1 MRVDS
6 REGPSSSPKLPFE
19 RPASLNALR
28 EGEGQSLLPFTEEG
42 GASHLEA
49 PVPVSATERPTSG
62 GPRRPWLNLSPMN
75 RRRLDNFLR
84 NRRGAWSLA
93 IFLVLFVAALGAEF
107 IANDRPLI
115 ASYKGHLLFPIF
127 VNYPEEMFGGFQ
139 AETDYRDPFVADE
152 IKAHGWMI
160 WPPIRFAN
168 STTILDPA
176 TPLPT
181 PPTWLLTDAQC
192 RTALEKQKFPGAEA
206 VPRPCSKLEPLWLG
220 SDQDG
225 HDIVARLLYGFRI
238 SVLFGLILAGVSS
251 VIGVFAGAVQ
261 GYFGGLLDL
270 IMQRVIEIWSSLP
283 HLYIL
288 IILSAILAPSFLVL
302 LVILLLFSWVS
313 LVHVVRAEFLRARN
327 FEYVNAARALGL
339 SNAKIIVKHVLPNAM
354 VATLTFLPFIVNS
367 SISTLTSLDFL
378 GLGMPPGSPSLGELL
393 LQGKS
398 NLSAPWIGISAF
410 AVIALL
416 LSLLIFI
423 GEAVRDAFDPRKTF
437 S

>member
-1 MRVDS
+1 MEPRD
-6 REGPSSSPKLPFE
+6 GPSSSPGPSVE
-19 RPASLNALR
+19 PSSLDALR
-28 EGEGQSLLPFTEEG
+28 SGEGESLLPFTEEG
-42 GASHLEA
+42 GRLEDKA
-49 PVPVSATERPTSG
+49 LALGRDPAV
-62 GPRRPWLNLSPMN
+62 GPGADRRWLNLSPMN
-75 RRRLDNFLR
+75 RRRLDNFRR
-84 NRRGAWSLA
+84 NRRGAWSLL
-93 IFLVLFVAALGAEF
+93 IFLVLFVASLGAEF
-107 IANDRPLI
+107 LANDRPLV
-115 ASYKGHLLFPIF
+115 ASYKGQLLFPVF
-127 VNYPEEMFGGFQ
+127 VNYPEDMFGGFQ
-139 AETDYRDPFVADE
+139 AQTDYRDPFVADE

-160 WPPIRFAN
+160 WPPVRFAN
-168 STTILDPA
+168 STTILNPA

-181 PPTWLLTDAQC
+181 PPTWALTDAQC
-192 RTALEKQKFPGAEA
+192 RAALGKQNFPDAET
-206 VPRPCSKLEPLWLG
+206 VPRPCSRLEPLWLG

-270 IMQRVIEIWSSLP
+270 VMQRVIEIWSSLP

-288 IILSAILAPSFLVL
+288 IILSAILAPSFVVL

-354 VATLTFLPFIVNS
+354 VATLTFLPFIINS

-398 NLSAPWIGISAF
+398 NLAAPWIGVSAF
-410 AVIALL
+410 VVIAAL

>member
-1 MRVDS
+1 MLHRH
-6 REGPSSSPKLPFE
+6 
-19 RPASLNALR
+19 
-28 EGEGQSLLPFTEEG
+28 GQPPGVAAVT
-42 GASHLEA
+42 A
-49 PVPVSATERPTSG
+49 
-62 GPRRPWLNLSPMN
+62 RRLALSPMN
-75 RRRLDNFLR
+75 RRRLDNFR
-84 NRRGAWSLA
+84 SNRRGAWSAA
-93 IFLVLFVAALGAEF
+93 IFLVLFAASLGAEF
-107 IANDRPLI
+107 LANDKPLI
-115 ASYKGHLLFPIF
+115 AEYKGQLLFPVVF
-127 VNYPEEMFGGFQ
+127 NYPEEMFGGFQ
-139 AETDYRDPFVADE
+139 AQTDYRDPFVADE

-160 WPPIRFAN
+160 WPPVRFAN
-168 STTILDPA
+168 STTILDPP

-181 PPTWLLTDAQC
+181 PPTWALTDAQC
-192 RTALEKQKFPGAEA
+192 RAALEKQKLPDAAA
-206 VPRPCSKLEPLWLG
+206 VPRPCSRLEPLWLG

-270 IMQRVIEIWSSLP
+270 VMQRVIEIWSSLP

-288 IILSAILAPSFLVL
+288 IILSAILAPSFFVL

-354 VATLTFLPFIVNS
+354 VATLTFLPFIINS

-410 AVIALL
+410 VVIALL

>member
-1 MRVDS
+1 
-6 REGPSSSPKLPFE
+6 
-19 RPASLNALR
+19 
-28 EGEGQSLLPFTEEG
+28 
-42 GASHLEA
+42 
-49 PVPVSATERPTSG
+49 
-62 GPRRPWLNLSPMN
+62 MN
-75 RRRLDNFLR
+75 QRRLDNFRR
-84 NRRGAWSLA
+84 NKRGAWSLW
-93 IFLVLFVAALGAEF
+93 IFLVLFVASLFAEF

-115 ASYKGHLLFPIF
+115 ASYKGEILFPVLF
-127 VNYPEEMFGGFQ
+127 DYPEDKFGGFE
-139 AETDYRDPFVADE
+139 ARADFRGSFVANE
-152 IKAHGWMI
+152 VNANGWMI

-168 STTILDPA
+168 STTILNPP

-181 PPTWLLTDAQC
+181 PPTWMLSDAEC
-192 RTALEKQKFPGAEA
+192 RAALEKQGAKDA
-206 VPRPCSKLEPLWLG
+206 ATIAYPCRQLEPLWLG

-225 HDIVARLLYGFRI
+225 HDIVARLIYGFRI
-238 SVLFGLILAGVSS
+238 SILFGLTLAV
-251 VIGVFAGAVQ
+251 A
-261 GYFGGLLDL
+261 
-270 IMQRVIEIWSSLP
+270 MQRVIEIWSSLP

-288 IILSAILAPSFLVL
+288 IILSAILAPSFFVL
-302 LVILLLFSWVS
+302 LTILLLFSWVS
-313 LVHVVRAEFLRARN
+313 LVHLVRAEFLRARN

-398 NLSAPWIGISAF
+398 NLSAPWIGLSAF
-410 AVIALL
+410 VVTALM

>member
-1 MRVDS
+1 MR
-6 REGPSSSPKLPFE
+6 P
-19 RPASLNALR
+19 RP
-28 EGEGQSLLPFTEEG
+28 G
-42 GASHLEA
+42 
-49 PVPVSATERPTSG
+49 
-62 GPRRPWLNLSPMN
+62 LSPMN
-75 RRRLDNFLR
+75 RRRLANFRR
-84 NRRGAWSLA
+84 NRRGFWSFV
-93 IFLVLFVAALGAEF
+93 IFLVLFAASLNAEF

-115 ASYKGHLLFPIF
+115 ASYKGHLIFPIF
-127 VNYPEEMFGGFQ
+127 VNYPEDMFGGFQ
-139 AETDYRDPFVADE
+139 ATTDYRDPFVADE

-160 WPPIRFAN
+160 WAPIRFAN
-168 STTILDPA
+168 STTILDPP

-181 PPTWLLTDAQC
+181 PPTWMLSDAQC
-192 RTALEKQKFPGAEA
+192 RAALEREKLADA
-206 VPRPCSKLEPLWLG
+206 ATVARPCSKLEPLWLG

-270 IMQRVIEIWSSLP
+270 TMQRVIEIWSSLP

-288 IILSAILAPSFLVL
+288 IILSAILAPSFVVL

-339 SNAKIIVKHVLPNAM
+339 TNAKIIVKHVLPNAM
-354 VATLTFLPFIVNS
+354 VATLTFLPFIINS

-393 LQGKS
+393 LEGKS
-398 NLSAPWIGISAF
+398 NLSAPWIGVSAF
-410 AVIALL
+410 VVIALL

>member
-1 MRVDS
+1 
-6 REGPSSSPKLPFE
+6 
-19 RPASLNALR
+19 
-28 EGEGQSLLPFTEEG
+28 
-42 GASHLEA
+42 
-49 PVPVSATERPTSG
+49 
-62 GPRRPWLNLSPMN
+62 MN
-75 RRRLDNFLR
+75 RRRLDNFRR
-84 NRRGAWSLA
+84 NRRGAWSLV
-93 IFLVLFVAALGAEF
+93 IFLILFGASLGSEF
-107 IANDRPLI
+107 IANDRPLLV
-115 ASYKGHLLFPIF
+115 SYKGELLFPVF
-127 VNYPEEMFGGFQ
+127 VDYPEDKFGGFQ
-139 AETDYRDPFVADE
+139 AHADYRDPFVADE

-168 STTILDPA
+168 STTILNPP

-181 PPTWLLTDAQC
+181 PPTWMLSDAVC
-192 RTALEKQKFPGAEA
+192 RAALEKQGAKDA
-206 VPRPCSKLEPLWLG
+206 ATVARPCWKLEPLWLG

-225 HDIVARLLYGFRI
+225 HDIVARLLYGFRL

-261 GYFGGLLDL
+261 GYFGGWLDL
-270 IMQRVIEIWSSLP
+270 TMQRVIEIWSSLP

-288 IILSAILAPSFLVL
+288 IILSAILAPSFFVL
-302 LVILLLFSWVS
+302 LIILLLFSWVS

-398 NLSAPWIGISAF
+398 NLSAPWIGLSAF
-410 AVIALL
+410 AVTALM

>member
-1 MRVDS
+1 LVDTDRLAPPPETALKPGEAVS
-6 REGPSSSPKLPFE
+6 RILPLNDE
-19 RPASLNALR
+19 ADSWEQAEARASI
-28 EGEGQSLLPFTEEG
+28 E
-42 GASHLEA
+42 
-49 PVPVSATERPTSG
+49 
-62 GPRRPWLNLSPMN
+62 RRPWLSPMN
-75 RRRLDNFLR
+75 RRRLDNFR
-84 NRRGAWSLA
+84 RHKRGAWSLW
-93 IFLVLFVAALGAEF
+93 IFLVLFVATLFE
-107 IANDRPLI
+107 I
-115 ASYKGHLLFPIF
+115 LFPVLF
-127 VNYPEEMFGGFQ
+127 DYPEDKFGGFQ
-139 AETDYRDPFVADE
+139 ARADFRDPFIADE

-168 STTILDPA
+168 STTILNPP

-181 PPTWLLTDAQC
+181 PPTWMLTDVQC
-192 RTALEKQKFPGAEA
+192 RAALDKQNVKDAATVSG
-206 VPRPCSKLEPLWLG
+206 PCGRLEPLWLG

-225 HDIVARLLYGFRI
+225 HDIVARLIYGFRI
-238 SVLFGLILAGVSS
+238 SILFGLTLAGVSS

-261 GYFGGLLDL
+261 GYFGGWLDL
-270 IMQRVIEIWSSLP
+270 TMQRVIEIWSSLP

-288 IILSAILAPSFLVL
+288 IILSAILAPSFFVL
-302 LVILLLFSWVS
+302 LTILLLFSWVN

-398 NLSAPWIGISAF
+398 NLSAPWIGLSAF
-410 AVIALL
+410 AVTALM

-437 S
+437 L

>member
-1 MRVDS
+1 M
-6 REGPSSSPKLPFE
+6 
-19 RPASLNALR
+19 
-28 EGEGQSLLPFTEEG
+28 T
-42 GASHLEA
+42 
-49 PVPVSATERPTSG
+49 
-62 GPRRPWLNLSPMN
+62 RRLALSPMN
-75 RRRLDNFLR
+75 RRRLDNFRR

-93 IFLVLFVAALGAEF
+93 IFLVLFVAALGGEF
-107 IANDRPLI
+107 IANDKPLI

-127 VNYPEEMFGGFQ
+127 INYPEEMFGGFQ
-139 AETDYRDPFVADE
+139 AKTDYRDPFVADE
-152 IKAHGWMI
+152 IRAHGWMI
-160 WPPIRFAN
+160 WPPIQFAN

-192 RTALEKQKFPGAEA
+192 RTALEKQKFPGAET
-206 VPRPCSKLEPLWLG
+206 VTKPCSKLEPLWLG

-270 IMQRVIEIWSSLP
+270 VMQRVIEIWSSLP

-288 IILSAILAPSFLVL
+288 IILSAILAPSFVVL